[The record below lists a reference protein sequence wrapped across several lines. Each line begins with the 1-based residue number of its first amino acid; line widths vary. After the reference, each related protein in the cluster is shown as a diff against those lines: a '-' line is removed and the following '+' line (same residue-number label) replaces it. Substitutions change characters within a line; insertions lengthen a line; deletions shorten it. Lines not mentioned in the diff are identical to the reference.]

1 MAAKIIVGLAALVAI
16 VLAVAPDANTG
27 GILSMALVA
36 LGVAY
41 AVMNVNAEDATGFL
55 VLVIA
60 SGAAAQAD
68 VLSVIPAVGAQLDAV
83 VDGSGYRVVFRSR
96 GRARRVGDQPAQG
109 LTTSAS
115 EPARRTYRSV
125 RRRAGAVL
133 VGVRRLPGASHLPA
147 L

>member
-1 MAAKIIVGLAALVAI
+1 MAVKIIVGLAALVAI

-55 VLVIA
+55 ALVIA
-60 SGAAAQAD
+60 SGVAAQAD

-83 VDGSGYRVVFRSR
+83 IDGLVTALNSG
-96 GRARRVGDQPAQG
+96 AI
-109 LTTSAS
+109 
-115 EPARRTYRSV
+115 
-125 RRRAGAVL
+125 AVL
-133 VGVRRLPGASHLPA
+133 VVWVINRLKG
-147 L
+147 

>member
-83 VDGSGYRVVFRSR
+83 VDGLATALFS
-96 GRARRVGDQPAQG
+96 
-109 LTTSAS
+109 
-115 EPARRTYRSV
+115 
-125 RRRAGAVL
+125 GAVGVL
-133 VGVRRLPGASHLPA
+133 VVWVINRLKG
-147 L
+147 